1 MARITV
7 EDCVQRVPNR
17 FELVML
23 APHRARELSK
33 GVPAA
38 VELDNDK
45 TPVVALREIAEG
57 MLDPAAIAEAMQ
69 NALLGVDHDEWVD
82 DADDEMFEIEA
93 PLNKFNLD
101 QAVRD
106 WENES
111 LKKDDDDVRLTIDE
125 APVDADIEQGEFDGA
140 SEVDDRRNNNE
151 IDAP

>member
-7 EDCVQRVPNR
+7 EDCVLRVPNR

-23 APHRARELSK
+23 ASHRARELSK
-33 GVPAA
+33 GVPAT

-45 TPVVALREIAEG
+45 TPVVALREIGEG

-82 DADDEMFEIEA
+82 DADYEMSEIEA

-106 WENES
+106 WEKES
-111 LKKDDDDVRLTIDE
+111 LETDDDVRLTIDG
-125 APVDADIEQGEFDGA
+125 APVNVIIKPGEFDGA
-140 SEVDDRRNNNE
+140 SEVDDWRNINE